1 MQDRKTEAASFV
13 EEMVAIFDAVP
24 GMALI
29 SRDKGC
35 HQMTGNRTAY
45 DLLRLPYG
53 ANISKSAR
61 EEEIPRSFR
70 VTKEGRSLSSDE
82 LPMQMAAASGRP
94 VRNSEITVVFEDGTS
109 LELLGNASPLLD
121 ENGEVRGAIGVFI
134 DVTERKRAEQS
145 LRAAQAELVHVNRV
159 LIMGE
164 LVTSIAHEVNQPL
177 TGILATSGCI
187 LREMEARRMNFQ
199 AIHEAITEIAED
211 ATRINDIIL
220 RTRALVK
227 KECPEWSELN
237 INHVIRDA
245 ALFTNHEAARTDV
258 HVRLDLA
265 FDLPRVLGDRVQ
277 LQQVLIN
284 LAMNGIDSMRTIVG
298 RPRELVFKST
308 KCANGV
314 LVQVQDSGTGLN
326 ADAIDRIFEPF
337 FSTKS
342 QGIGMGLSISRSIIE
357 SHGGLLWAEPGS
369 YGSVFQITLPAN
381 RDEGALYCA

>member
-1 MQDRKTEAASFV
+1 
-13 EEMVAIFDAVP
+13 
-24 GMALI
+24 
-29 SRDKGC
+29 
-35 HQMTGNRTAY
+35 
-45 DLLRLPYG
+45 
-53 ANISKSAR
+53 
-61 EEEIPRSFR
+61 
-70 VTKEGRSLSSDE
+70 
-82 LPMQMAAASGRP
+82 
-94 VRNSEITVVFEDGTS
+94 
-109 LELLGNASPLLD
+109 
-121 ENGEVRGAIGVFI
+121 
-134 DVTERKRAEQS
+134 
-145 LRAAQAELVHVNRV
+145 
-159 LIMGE
+159 
-164 LVTSIAHEVNQPL
+164 
-177 TGILATSGCI
+177 
-187 LREMEARRMNFQ
+187 
-199 AIHEAITEIAED
+199 
-211 ATRINDIIL
+211 
-220 RTRALVK
+220 
-227 KECPEWSELN
+227 
-237 INHVIRDA
+237 VIRDA